1 MQQLKSNRTVVRWT
15 EEEWDRLAEL
25 VHAMRRNS
33 PDSIATLANRA
44 QKQFP
49 QDRQRPGCLTTA
61 ALQPL
66 IERIQQKDR
75 DLQEKAEKCEEC
87 QAKLTFF
94 EDAPATKE
102 ELLDSLTDE
111 EIVQRFLPRV
121 LHVMAPADLVG
132 NFRPEQLFDSVATA
146 DLVAAAVRR
155 LVAALERPLHVTVQ
169 VPAAK
174 GEVRQP
180 VPAPKLNGR
189 KRRILIVGISNG
201 DQRRIV
207 NDSVGHLCDLR
218 FLDGN
223 PLRREMIPTSVD
235 GVIVWVKTMSHKS
248 YDMVRSAYPSRMI
261 SEHHGGIEQM
271 IHRVEEL
278 ALAVK

>member
-1 MQQLKSNRTVVRWT
+1 MQQLESKRTVVRWT

-25 VHAMRRNS
+25 VHPMRRNS

-44 QKQFP
+44 PKQFP
-49 QDRQRPGCLTTA
+49 QDRQRPGILTTA

-66 IERIQQKDR
+66 IERVQEMDR
-75 DLQEKAEKCEEC
+75 DLQVKADKCDEYA
-87 QAKLTFF
+87 AKLTFF

-102 ELLDSLTDE
+102 ELLNSLTDE

-121 LHVMAPADLVG
+121 LQVMAPADLVG
-132 NFRPEQLFDSVATA
+132 SFRPEQLFASVSMADLAAATA
-146 DLVAAAVRR
+146 RR
-155 LVAALERPLHVTVQ
+155 FVMDLERPIQVTVQ
-169 VPAAK
+169 VPEAREA
-174 GEVRQP
+174 RHP
-180 VPAPKLNGR
+180 VPAPKANGR

-223 PLRREMIPTSVD
+223 SLRRDMIPTSVD

-248 YDMVRSAYPSRMI
+248 WEMVRSAYPPRMI

-271 IHRVEEL
+271 IHQVEQL
-278 ALAVK
+278 AGAVK